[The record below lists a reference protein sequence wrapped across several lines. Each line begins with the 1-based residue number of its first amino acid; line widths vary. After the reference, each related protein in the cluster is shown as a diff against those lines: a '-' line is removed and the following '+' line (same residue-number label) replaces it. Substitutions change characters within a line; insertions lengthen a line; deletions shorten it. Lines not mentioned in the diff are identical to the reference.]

1 MSFSQHKN
9 PFTQSTQKMIEYHNQ
24 LCAEMSKKYDIP
36 NLVELKYLAVSS
48 QVELII
54 YVEPLSL
61 WDELSM
67 RYNGEKTNWQ
77 KHYRLTSELIKK
89 YALPKKEQDY
99 DAKIRYFHF
108 FEPCCMDGKVYN
120 ASLKIYDKN
129 IFKHFG
135 RVQGEVDD
143 KIVASISKFFR
154 EQSIRGPERVIAC
167 TLDEHFIAIAIHGIT
182 PPFWQRYQR
191 ENADAGVM
199 LKSAVKT
206 LVEEAVLHSLNQ
218 QSIMQAQ
225 ILFLDF
231 QQEEDIIFVIV
242 TRNEDEWK
250 AYLQAL

>member
-1 MSFSQHKN
+1 MSFSQKKN

-24 LCAEMSKKYDIP
+24 LCAELCRQYDIP
-36 NLVELKYLAVSS
+36 NLVDIKYLAVSS

-54 YVEPLSL
+54 YVEPLTV

-77 KHYRLTSELIKK
+77 KYYLLISELIQK
-89 YALPKKEQDY
+89 YVLPKKEQGY
-99 DAKIRYFHF
+99 DAKIQYFHF

-154 EQSIRGPERVIAC
+154 EQSARGPERVIAC
-167 TLDEHFIAIAIHGIT
+167 TLDDHFIAIAIHGIT
-182 PPFWQRYQR
+182 PSFWQRYQR
-191 ENADAGVM
+191 ENIDAGVM

-206 LVEEAVLHSLNQ
+206 LVKEAVLHSLAQ
-218 QSIMQAQ
+218 QSILQAQ

-231 QQEEDIIFVIV
+231 QQEEDIIFALVA
-242 TRNEDEWK
+242 RNKDEWK
-250 AYLQAL
+250 ARLQSL